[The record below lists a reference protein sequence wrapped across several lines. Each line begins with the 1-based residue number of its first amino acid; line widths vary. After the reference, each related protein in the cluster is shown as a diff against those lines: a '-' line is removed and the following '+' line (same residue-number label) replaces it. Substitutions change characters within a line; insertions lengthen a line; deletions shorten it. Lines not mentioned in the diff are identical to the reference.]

1 MISRDKQMTEPNVVC
16 SHPTWIG
23 TGVKAKIAFHAFV
36 LRSISRVGVLV
47 IEIKSVP
54 TPCIFQVKLTPH
66 LKLPIMRL
74 VKKIVVRLSYGLRD
88 CSVPLSPRGGSV
100 CHIRADDRC
109 DDSVLH
115 IQSFNE
121 EVLFLQHEVWHDIYP
136 FCIGMTSVEIKRLYP
151 LLVLIKGT
159 F

>member
-1 MISRDKQMTEPNVVC
+1 MTEADVVS

-74 VKKIVVRLSYGLRD
+74 VKKIVVRLSYGLCD
-88 CSVPLSPRGGSV
+88 CSVIFERMIGVTIVYFISNPLTRKSCFSNTRFGM
-100 CHIRADDRC
+100 IF
-109 DDSVLH
+109 
-115 IQSFNE
+115 I
-121 EVLFLQHEVWHDIYP
+121 P
-136 FCIGMTSVEIKRLYP
+136 FV
-151 LLVLIKGT
+151 
-159 F
+159 